1 MALALLLMPLGIFAQ
16 DNTIDPFLKFKDP
29 TVQTH
34 MVEVTTWTMNWSE
47 RTGTYPV
54 LDNNCQVDVDYS
66 SSDKSVATI
75 DENGVITPVA
85 PGTTT
90 ISASYDGLEGVFF
103 PSYAEYTLTYT
114 DDRYTVEVLGLHF
127 SSSTADATY
136 GDATV
141 DTPSLEMGKMPQ
153 DASYTYSSSAP
164 RVATVDASG
173 RVTIVSVGSTD
184 ISASFAGN
192 DNVKPG
198 SVSYTLTVAQKE
210 VGIEWGTT
218 TFTYDG
224 KAHAPT
230 ATATGLVGSD
240 KCSVTVDGA
249 QTNAGSYTATAS
261 ALSNTNYKLPADK
274 TITFT
279 IAKAAATVAFAS
291 ATVNAKIGESFTAP
305 TATTTPSGLAL
316 SYASSTTS
324 VATVDASTGAVTLK
338 SAGSTTITASFAGNT
353 NYNAAEGSYTLN
365 VSKADAVSAEL
376 SFSSQTAT
384 ATYGDASVTTP
395 TLSNPHQVDLTWTS
409 SDKKVAK
416 VNNSGVVTIVGAGQ
430 TVISAAFAGND
441 TYSAATISYTLTVNK
456 ASATVAFASATVNAK
471 IGESFTAPTA
481 TTTPSGLALSY
492 ASSTT
497 SVATVDAS
505 TGAVTLKSAGSTTI
519 TASFAGNTNY
529 NAAEGSYTLNV
540 SKADAVSAEL
550 SFSSQTATATYG
562 DASVTT
568 PTLSNPHQVDLT
580 WTSSDKKVAKVNN
593 SGVVT
598 IVGAGKTVISA
609 AFAGNDTYSAATIS
623 YTLTVNKA
631 AATVAFASATVN
643 AKIGESFI
651 APTATTT
658 PSGLTLTYGS
668 STTSVATVDA
678 ITGTVTLVAEGSTT
692 ITASFAGN
700 DNYNAA
706 SASYTLTV
714 SKAGNPNPELKDPQI
729 SFSSTTATA
738 TYGDE
743 SVTTPTLKN
752 PLDLSPIVWSSSAQG
767 VATVNSQGQVT
778 IQNAGQTI
786 ISAIFAGNSEYAAST
801 VFYILTIDK
810 AVATVSFPMDHYVAQ
825 MGKDFDSPKAS
836 VSPNDPGFEIVYTS
850 SDEEVTKVN
859 TNTGV
864 VSLKGAGKATI
875 TATFKGSTNY
885 HHAEASYVLTVLGEN
900 EINPMDLDPVDP
912 DAEYSFE
919 TTKLVNPDGT
929 EMNLSNAVIE
939 NHFIVTMKNQ
949 DSPLGDG
956 YDPDLESLV
965 INTVTGIGNAIELL
979 DKGIIPG
986 SEEWAAA
993 FTGLV
998 FILPE
1003 DEDEGELIITS
1014 QEAKG
1019 VNLMVQIGDAKPV
1032 AINLPELEDYSIPCK
1047 NHIEEYVYLWNGGK
1061 DSDVSGTRGKKA
1073 AVDVRVRKV
1082 TYKSKGSSGI
1092 ERVLFEAPED
1102 DLWFSLSGQRISK
1115 PTKKGVY
1122 IHGHQK
1128 VVIK

>member
-1 MALALLLMPLGIFAQ
+1 MRKLINRPSLIFCLLGLFLLLSQGAGAQ
-16 DNTIDPFLKFKDP
+16 
-29 TVQTH
+29 
-34 MVEVTTWTMNWSE
+34 
-47 RTGTYPV
+47 
-54 LDNNCQVDVDYS
+54 
-66 SSDKSVATI
+66 ATI
-75 DENGVITPVA
+75 SFAIQEAGAGVVPVTSWDINWTEINA
-85 PGTTT
+85 
-90 ISASYDGLEGVFF
+90 
-103 PSYAEYTLTYT
+103 
-114 DDRYTVEVLGLHF
+114 YTVWP
-127 SSSTADATY
+127 AAYDAGQKSFLNSNY
-136 GDATV
+136 V
-141 DTPSLEMGKMPQ
+141 
-153 DASYTYSSSAP
+153 TYSSSNSEIATAAADANGCKVTVKTAGTVTITAHYTGTETSYNDGSYTLTINDNRTELSASVFSFSSATAEATYGGTLENAP
-164 RVATVDASG
+164 TLNTPSTHHIDVEMSSSNTNVATISFDKKTYAYN
-173 RVTIVSVGSTD
+173 VTIVGAGKTD
-184 ISASFAGN
+184 ISATFTGDSYN
-192 DNVKPG
+192 KPTTVK
-198 SVSYTLTVAQKE
+198 YTLTVAPKE
-210 VGIEWGTT
+210 VGLTWGTAE
-218 TFTYDG
+218 FTYDG
-224 KAHAPT
+224 SAHVPT
-230 ATATGLVGSD
+230 ATAIGLVGND
-240 KCSVTVDGA
+240 ACTVTVDGA

-261 ALSNTNYKLPADK
+261 ALSNTNYKLPAANTKD
-274 TITFT
+274 FT
-279 IAKAAATVAFAS
+279 IAKATSSVTAPPTANTLTYTGSGQALVNAGKAAGGTMQYSIDNQTFAEPIPLGINAGNYTVYYKVVGDANHTDAAGGQVSVTIAKADATVTFVS
-291 ATVNAKIGESFTAP
+291 ATVNAKIGENFTAP

-316 SYASSTTS
+316 TYASSTTS

-338 SAGSTTITASFAGNT
+338 SAGSTTITASFAGNA

-365 VSKADAVSAEL
+365 VSKADAVSSEL
-376 SFSSQTAT
+376 SFSSQTAA

-395 TLSNPHQVDLTWTS
+395 TLNNPHQVDLTWTS
-409 SDKKVAK
+409 SDKNVAT

-430 TVISAAFAGND
+430 
-441 TYSAATISYTLTVNK
+441 
-456 ASATVAFASATVNAK
+456 
-471 IGESFTAPTA
+471 
-481 TTTPSGLALSY
+481 
-492 ASSTT
+492 
-497 SVATVDAS
+497 
-505 TGAVTLKSAGSTTI
+505 
-519 TASFAGNTNY
+519 
-529 NAAEGSYTLNV
+529 
-540 SKADAVSAEL
+540 
-550 SFSSQTATATYG
+550 
-562 DASVTT
+562 
-568 PTLSNPHQVDLT
+568 
-580 WTSSDKKVAKVNN
+580 
-593 SGVVT
+593 
-598 IVGAGKTVISA
+598 TVISA

-643 AKIGESFI
+643 AKIGESFT

-658 PSGLTLTYGS
+658 PSGLALTYAS
-668 STTSVATVDA
+668 SNTSVATVNA
-678 ITGTVTLVAEGSTT
+678 STGAVTLVADGSTT

-700 DNYNAA
+700 NNYNAT

-714 SKAGNPNPELKDPQI
+714 SKADNPNPELKDPQI

-752 PLDLSPIVWSSSAQG
+752 PLGLSPIVWSSSAQG

-786 ISAIFAGNSEYAAST
+786 ISAIFAGNAEYAAST

-825 MGKDFDSPKAS
+825 MGKDFDSPIAS
-836 VSPNDPGFEIVYTS
+836 VSPDDPSFEMAYTS
-850 SDEEVTKVN
+850 SDKQVARVN

-919 TTKLVNPDGT
+919 TTKLVDPDGT
-929 EMNLSNAVIE
+929 EMDLSNAVIE

-965 INTVTGIGNAIELL
+965 INTVTGIGNATELL

-998 FILPE
+998 FMLPE
-1003 DEDEGELIITS
+1003 DENEGELIITS
-1014 QEAKG
+1014 QEAKS
-1019 VNLMVQIGDAKPV
+1019 VNLMVQVGDAKPV
-1032 AINLPELEDYSIPCK
+1032 AINSPELEDYSIPCK

-1092 ERVLFEAPED
+1092 ERVLFEASED

>member
-1 MALALLLMPLGIFAQ
+1 MRKLINQPYRYLMALALLLMPLGIFAQ

-416 VNNSGVVTIVGAGQ
+416 VNNSGVVTIVGAG
-430 TVISAAFAGND
+430 
-441 TYSAATISYTLTVNK
+441 
-456 ASATVAFASATVNAK
+456 
-471 IGESFTAPTA
+471 
-481 TTTPSGLALSY
+481 
-492 ASSTT
+492 
-497 SVATVDAS
+497 
-505 TGAVTLKSAGSTTI
+505 
-519 TASFAGNTNY
+519 
-529 NAAEGSYTLNV
+529 
-540 SKADAVSAEL
+540 
-550 SFSSQTATATYG
+550 
-562 DASVTT
+562 
-568 PTLSNPHQVDLT
+568 
-580 WTSSDKKVAKVNN
+580 
-593 SGVVT
+593 
-598 IVGAGKTVISA
+598 KTVISA

-836 VSPNDPGFEIVYTS
+836 VSPNDPGLEIVYTS

>member
-416 VNNSGVVTIVGAGQ
+416 VNNSGVVTIVGAG
-430 TVISAAFAGND
+430 
-441 TYSAATISYTLTVNK
+441 
-456 ASATVAFASATVNAK
+456 
-471 IGESFTAPTA
+471 
-481 TTTPSGLALSY
+481 
-492 ASSTT
+492 
-497 SVATVDAS
+497 
-505 TGAVTLKSAGSTTI
+505 
-519 TASFAGNTNY
+519 
-529 NAAEGSYTLNV
+529 
-540 SKADAVSAEL
+540 
-550 SFSSQTATATYG
+550 
-562 DASVTT
+562 
-568 PTLSNPHQVDLT
+568 
-580 WTSSDKKVAKVNN
+580 
-593 SGVVT
+593 
-598 IVGAGKTVISA
+598 KTVISA

-836 VSPNDPGFEIVYTS
+836 VSPNDPGLEIVYTS